1 MLPGKGHGSAV
12 NNWLKVNPFISP
24 GTFITKEIEVGGER
38 KILTER
44 EQF

>member
-12 NNWLKVNPFISP
+12 HNWLNVNPFLSP
-24 GTFITKEIEVGGER
+24 GAFITKEIGVGGER

-44 EQF
+44 E